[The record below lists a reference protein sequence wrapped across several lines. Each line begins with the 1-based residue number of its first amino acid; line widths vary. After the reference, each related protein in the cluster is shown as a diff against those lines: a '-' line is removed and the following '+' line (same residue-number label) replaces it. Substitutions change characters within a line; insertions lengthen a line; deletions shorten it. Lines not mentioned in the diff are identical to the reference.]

1 MKVYRIALNQYCDV
15 SGEGAKLYGGR
26 WNFQGFPALYGSASI
41 SSSLLERLTI
51 DSELFSSERYVL
63 YSVMEFDV
71 PDKSVV
77 VPKMNELPEGWDAIP
92 PLRVSQDY
100 GTQLLQSGI
109 LCFGVPSI
117 VDKTSLNFVINPL
130 SQNFPSVSFRV
141 YPLNL
146 DLRIIR

>member
-71 PDKSVV
+71 PEEGVFI
-77 VPKMNELPEGWDAIP
+77 PKINELPDGWDAIP
-92 PLRVSQDY
+92 PLRASQQF
-100 GTQLLQSGI
+100 GSQLLQSGI

-117 VDKTSLNFVINPL
+117 VDKTSLNFVLNPI
-130 SQNFPSVSFRV
+130 SVDFLKVTHKV

-146 DLRIIR
+146 DSRIIR

>member
-26 WNFQGFPALYGSASI
+26 WSFQGVPALYGSASI
-41 SSSLLERLTI
+41 SSSLLQRLTI

-71 PDKSVV
+71 PDKNVFI
-77 VPKMNELPEGWDAIP
+77 PNIKDLPEGWDALP
-92 PLRVSQDY
+92 PLRASQEF
-100 GTQLLQSGI
+100 GSQLLQNGT
-109 LCFGVPSI
+109 LCFAVPSI
-117 VDKTSLNFVINPL
+117 VDKSSLNFVINPL
-130 SQNFPSVSFRV
+130 ADNFLKVTHKV

-146 DLRIIR
+146 DSHIIR

>member
-71 PDKSVV
+71 PDKSVF
-77 VPKMNELPEGWDAIP
+77 VPDMNELPEGWDAIP

-100 GTQLLQSGI
+100 GTQLLQSRI

-117 VDKTSLNFVINPL
+117 FDKTSLNFVLNPT
-130 SQNFPSVSFRV
+130 SVDFSKVAHKVFP
-141 YPLNL
+141 LEL
-146 DLRIIR
+146 DSRIIC

>member
-15 SGEGAKLYGGR
+15 SGEGAKIYGGR
-26 WNFQGFPALYGSASI
+26 WNLKGFPALYGSASI

-71 PDKSVV
+71 PDGKIFI
-77 VPKMNELPEGWDAIP
+77 PKLYELPEGWDAIP

-109 LCFGVPSI
+109 FCFGVPSI

-130 SQNFPSVSFRV
+130 SADFSRVSFKV